1 MSDGKI
7 GFIGLGNMG
16 GPIAANIARGG
27 HDLIVFDAAG
37 TAERAPDG
45 AEIAGSIAE
54 VAAAAETI
62 LLSLPDGPVVAAVAE
77 EIAESNA
84 RVTSALVDLS
94 TIGIAAAR
102 EVHARLSR
110 ADIAYLDAPVSGGT
124 AGAKAGTIAVMCG
137 GDAAQFDRRSPVLAS
152 MSTNVVHVGDSPGQG
167 QAMKLAN
174 NFLSATAMAATSEAV
189 AFGVAQGLDMAQ
201 MLEVLNASSGQNT
214 ATSDKFPNRILPGK
228 YDAGFTNTLLTKD
241 VTLYLEN
248 VRAAGTPDTIG
259 AVLTAIWQRFQ
270 AAEPDAD
277 FTRIYP
283 FTRDRR

>member
-1 MSDGKI
+1 MSDGRI

-16 GPIAANIARGG
+16 GPIAANIAAGG
-27 HDLIVFDAAG
+27 HDMIVFDAAG
-37 TAERAPDG
+37 TAARAPDG
-45 AEIAGSIAE
+45 VAVAASVAE
-54 VAAAAETI
+54 VAAAAETV
-62 LLSLPDGPVVAAVAE
+62 LLSLPDGPVVAAVVE

-102 EVHARLSR
+102 QVHARLSR

-124 AGAKAGTIAVMCG
+124 AGASAGTIAVMCG
-137 GDAAQFDRRSPVLAS
+137 GDAALFERLSPVLSS
-152 MSTNVVHVGDSPGQG
+152 MSRNLFHVGDTPGQG

-189 AFGVAQGLDMAQ
+189 AFGVDQGLDMAQ
-201 MLEVLNASSGQNT
+201 MLNVLNASSGQNT

-248 VRAAGTPDTIG
+248 VRAAGTPDTMG
-259 AVLTAIWQRFQ
+259 AVLTDVWRRFQ
-270 AAEPDAD
+270 AAEPGAD
-277 FTRIYP
+277 FTRVYP
-283 FTRDRR
+283 FVRDRR